1 VTGPPPATPPPPP
14 TPAPP
19 TGGGGSMLGMA
30 PTPPPSGGSDKD
42 NTGGLPTTNI
52 VVPPPP
58 PPPLP
63 PPPPP
68 TPPPTPPDISE
79 ITGTDIN
86 IVKTITIP
94 KDTTNIHLEFWDNAV
109 IDGDIIDVYIDAN
122 KVVSNETLRSKPIK
136 HMINH
141 GSLQQSQYRITMVAL
156 NEGSIPPNT
165 ALLVIRAF
173 KNGNEYGNS
182 RQEVNMSSHAVKN
195 SNKGVSASVILKM
208 A

>member
-1 VTGPPPATPPPPP
+1 
-14 TPAPP
+14 
-19 TGGGGSMLGMA
+19 MLGGAPA
-30 PTPPPSGGSDKD
+30 PTPDI
-42 NTGGLPTTNI
+42 NI
-52 VVPPPP
+52 VVPPPAPPPPLPPP

-68 TPPPTPPDISE
+68 DISQ

-86 IVKTITIP
+86 TVKTITIP

-122 KVVSNETLRSKPIK
+122 KVVSNETLHYQPIK
-136 HMINH
+136 RMINH

-156 NEGSIPPNT
+156 NEGSQPPNT

-182 RQEVNMSSHAVKN
+182 RQEVNMSSYAVKN

>member
-1 VTGPPPATPPPPP
+1 
-14 TPAPP
+14 
-19 TGGGGSMLGMA
+19 MLGMA

-182 RQEVNMSSHAVKN
+182 RQEVNMSSYSVKN